1 MSAAT
6 DPTALLDA
14 VPRGLLIGGGW
25 RTAERTFDVRDPSDG
40 AVLAAVADADG
51 DDALDALAAA
61 HEAFPA
67 WRDTAP
73 RERAE
78 VLRRAFDL
86 LEARAEQAALLISLE
101 MGKSLEEARGEV
113 RYGGEFLRWFAEE
126 AVRMGGRTARL
137 PEGGGTMIVE
147 RRAVGPCY
155 LVTPWNF
162 PLAMATRKIAP
173 ALAAGCTVVLKP
185 ADATPLTS
193 LWFAE
198 LLREAGVPDGVV
210 NVVTTSRAD
219 AVSDALLA
227 DPRLAKLSFT
237 GSTPVGRQLLAQ
249 SAGQLLRTS
258 MELGGNA
265 PFLVFEDADL
275 EQAVESAMAAKFRN
289 IGQACTAANRFLV
302 HASVAEAFTARL
314 AERAGALRLGRGT
327 DDGVDLGP
335 LIRTSA
341 AERCAELVA
350 DALDRGAVLRTGG
363 SRRDGAF
370 FEPTVLADVPAGA
383 RVLEE
388 EVFGPIAPITTFAD
402 EDEAVALANA
412 TPYGLVAYA
421 CTADVTRAHRLL
433 RRIRSGMLGIN
444 TGVVSN
450 AAAPF
455 GGVGHSGFGREGGE
469 EGIEEYLEVVYGLIA
484 D

>member
-1 MSAAT
+1 MPRTLDTAAV
-6 DPTALLDA
+6 LDT
-14 VPRGLLIGGGW
+14 VPRGLLIGGAW
-25 RTAERTFDVRDPSDG
+25 RPAASTFDVRDPYDG
-40 AVLAAVADADG
+40 AVLAAVADGTGA
-51 DDALDALAAA
+51 DALDALEAA

-73 RERAE
+73 RERGE
-78 VLRRAFDL
+78 VLRRAFEL
-86 LEARAEQAALLISLE
+86 LQERAEQAALLISLE
-101 MGKSLEEARGEV
+101 MGKSLDEARGEV

-126 AVRMGGRTARL
+126 AVRIGGRTSRL
-137 PEGGGTMIVE
+137 PEGGGTVLVE

-198 LLREAGVPDGVV
+198 LLREAGLPDGVV

-219 AVSDALLA
+219 AVSDALLP

-237 GSTPVGRQLLAQ
+237 GSTPVGRRLLEQ
-249 SAGQLLRTS
+249 SAEQLLRTS

-275 EQAVESAMAAKFRN
+275 EAAVEGAMAAKFRN

-302 HASVAEAFTARL
+302 HDSVAESFTARL

-327 DDGVDLGP
+327 DEGTDLGP
-335 LIRTSA
+335 LIRESA

-350 DALDRGAVLRTGG
+350 DAVDRGATVRTGG
-363 SRRDGAF
+363 ARGEGAF
-370 FEPTVLADVPAGA
+370 FEPTVLSGVAVGS

-388 EVFGPIAPITTFAD
+388 EVFGPIAPVQTFAD
-402 EDEAVALANA
+402 EDEAVALANG
-412 TPYGLVAYA
+412 TPFGLVAYA
-421 CTADVTRAHRLL
+421 YTRDAARAHRLL
-433 RRIRSGMLGIN
+433 RRIRSGMLGVN
-444 TGVVSN
+444 AGVVSN

>member
-14 VPRGLLIGGGW
+14 VPRGLLIGGRW
-25 RTAERTFDVRDPSDG
+25 RTAGSTFDVRDPYDG
-40 AVLAAVADADG
+40 AVLAAVADG
-51 DDALDALAAA
+51 EGGDALDALAAA
-61 HEAFPA
+61 HAAFPA

-126 AVRMGGRTARL
+126 AVRIGGRTARL
-137 PEGGGTMIVE
+137 PEGGGTVVVE

-198 LLREAGVPDGVV
+198 LLREAGLPDGVV
-210 NVVTTSRAD
+210 NVVTTSRPD

-237 GSTPVGRQLLAQ
+237 GSTPVGRRLLEQ

-302 HASVAEAFTARL
+302 HESVAEAFTERF
-314 AERAGALRLGRGT
+314 AERAAALRLGRGT
-327 DDGVDLGP
+327 EDGVDLGP
-335 LIRTSA
+335 LIRESA

-350 DALDRGAVLRTGG
+350 DALERGAVLRTGG
-363 SRRDGAF
+363 SRREGTF

-412 TPYGLVAYA
+412 TPFGLVAYA
-421 CTADVTRAHRLL
+421 CTTDVTRAHRLL
-433 RRIRSGMLGIN
+433 RRIRSGMLGVN